1 MGSRSSSRWGVGGV
15 SGFFASL
22 GVPAPQLAA
31 VVVSLLE
38 TVGGVALIF
47 GVLTRLFGLLL
58 TGDMLV
64 AMLLVHRPNGFFAG
78 NGGVELV
85 LLLGAAALALA
96 LTGPGALA
104 LDNLLQFERRF
115 HERERADLM
124 PSRG

>member
-1 MGSRSSSRWGVGGV
+1 
-15 SGFFASL
+15 
-22 GVPAPQLAA
+22 
-31 VVVSLLE
+31 
-38 TVGGVALIF
+38 
-47 GVLTRLFGLLL
+47 
-58 TGDMLV
+58 MLV
-64 AMLLVHRPNGFFAG
+64 AMLSVHRANGFFAG

-104 LDNLLQFERRF
+104 IENLKLLQFERRF